1 MPKKRESSKFL
12 TSAQVAIAL
21 GLTKGTL
28 HYWIRQGKVPPPEVN
43 PENGYYR
50 WTLADVE
57 NIRLTLR
64 EES

>member
-1 MPKKRESSKFL
+1 MPRKRESARYL

-28 HYWIRQGKVPPPEVN
+28 HYWIKNGKVPPPEVN
-43 PENGYYR
+43 PDNGYYR

-57 NIRLTLR
+57 AIRQALQ
-64 EES
+64 EER